1 MKAFAWAMEIL
12 TRIGDVYKA
21 NEMVEIDSAH
31 TNMTRYH
38 NIMDAGVNIFEK
50 FSKLGAKY
58 RVLTTLD
65 IAGMDLRR

>member
-1 MKAFAWAMEIL
+1 
-12 TRIGDVYKA
+12 
-21 NEMVEIDSAH
+21 MVEIDSAH

-65 IAGMDLRR
+65 IAGMDL